1 MDAYRIKSMGF
12 CYKKMNFMGKK
23 VVRESGGGEG
33 GVGGRDGLHYLDN
46 I

>member
-23 VVRESGGGEG
+23 VFRESGGGEG
-33 GVGGRDGLHYLDN
+33 RCGWERWSSLLG
-46 I
+46 